1 MPSLSV
7 LGVGSL
13 LALRRAMR
21 LAPPQCLLLSI
32 VIAVSIINYKFTY
45 GNHKFTYE
53 LLMIIAMVLNGT
65 LPSGSQIAW
74 SSLVTECDRFG
85 GPL

>member
-1 MPSLSV
+1 VPSLSV

-32 VIAVSIINYKFTY
+32 VIAVSIIGVIISLHMVIISLHMNY
-45 GNHKFTYE
+45 
-53 LLMIIAMVLNGT
+53 
-65 LPSGSQIAW
+65 
-74 SSLVTECDRFG
+74 
-85 GPL
+85 

>member
-32 VIAVSIINYKFTY
+32 VIAVSSNYKFTY

-74 SSLVTECDRFG
+74 SSLVPERDRFG